1 MKNRKQAERT
11 VIGMGQNLRLNC
23 TAHLMQ
29 RLLLTAFF
37 YTGSLGAG
45 SWHISGGTVSPGICP
60 GAAGAFSVY
69 CPVCTCRETIGT
81 FGAVAALAASHH
93 TLRRNQ
99 SILDLEGTGSP
110 GGGLLGLLGI
120 CQCAFG
126 AHNGIRRAVYGPVS
140 PYFRICRF
148 SELVYSP
155 VGATAHACS
164 GA

>member
-37 YTGSLGAG
+37 ILA
-45 SWHISGGTVSPGICP
+45 VS
-60 GAAGAFSVY
+60 
-69 CPVCTCRETIGT
+69 
-81 FGAVAALAASHH
+81 ALAVGISQGERYLQAFALALLGLFLYTALCVPAAKRLEHLGP
-93 TLRRNQ
+93 LRLWLLLT
-99 SILDLEGTGSP
+99 ILCVAIKVFWIW
-110 GGGLLGLLGI
+110 GLLGLLGI

-126 AHNGIRRAVYGPVS
+126 AHNGIRQAVYGPVS

>member
-1 MKNRKQAERT
+1 MQKGAWSEWDKRPALEPHRVPHAEA
-11 VIGMGQNLRLNC
+11 VADGL
-23 TAHLMQ
+23 
-29 RLLLTAFF
+29 F

-110 GGGLLGLLGI
+110 GGGLLGLLWI

-155 VGATAHACS
+155 CRGHSPCLLRCLMYC
-164 GA
+164 